1 MCKSNFGKRSHHTIF
16 HIWLMFGPFGLFWRC
31 VGVSYRFGV
40 SISFRSG
47 LRFWKVYFLS
57 GRGMERVQI
66 QFLICRSCGCR
77 LGRRFGPYCV
87 YLDPCSAA
95 LAPYLGY
102 FRVFVA
108 LILDLDISWLLRFG
122 FVGLVFGVGHFKVV
136 GSWPCSSSLWTRG
149 ISVSLSF
156 GSLHSV
162 AKENSI

>member
-1 MCKSNFGKRSHHTIF
+1 MEGVF
-16 HIWLMFGPFGLFWRC
+16 PFGAGHGACANPIFDLQKLW
-31 VGVSYRFGV
+31 
-40 SISFRSG
+40 
-47 LRFWKVYFLS
+47 
-57 GRGMERVQI
+57 VQAGPA
-66 QFLICRSCGCR
+66 LE
-77 LGRRFGPYCV
+77 PYCV

-136 GSWPCSSSLWTRG
+136 GSWPCSSSLWTWG

-162 AKENSI
+162 AKENSIYTQRIAILCWLRC

>member
-1 MCKSNFGKRSHHTIF
+1 MEGVF
-16 HIWLMFGPFGLFWRC
+16 PFGAGHGACANPIFDLQKLW
-31 VGVSYRFGV
+31 
-40 SISFRSG
+40 
-47 LRFWKVYFLS
+47 
-57 GRGMERVQI
+57 VQAGPA
-66 QFLICRSCGCR
+66 LE
-77 LGRRFGPYCV
+77 PYCV

-108 LILDLDISWLLRFG
+108 FILDLDISWLLRFG

-136 GSWPCSSSLWTRG
+136 GSWPCSSSLWTWG

-162 AKENSI
+162 AKENSIYTQRIAILCWLRC

>member
-1 MCKSNFGKRSHHTIF
+1 MEGVF
-16 HIWLMFGPFGLFWRC
+16 PFGAGHGACANPIFDLQKLW
-31 VGVSYRFGV
+31 
-40 SISFRSG
+40 
-47 LRFWKVYFLS
+47 
-57 GRGMERVQI
+57 VQAGPA
-66 QFLICRSCGCR
+66 LE
-77 LGRRFGPYCV
+77 PYCV

-95 LAPYLGY
+95 LAPYLCY

-108 LILDLDISWLLRFG
+108 FILDLDISWLLRFG

-136 GSWPCSSSLWTRG
+136 GSWPCSSSLWTWG